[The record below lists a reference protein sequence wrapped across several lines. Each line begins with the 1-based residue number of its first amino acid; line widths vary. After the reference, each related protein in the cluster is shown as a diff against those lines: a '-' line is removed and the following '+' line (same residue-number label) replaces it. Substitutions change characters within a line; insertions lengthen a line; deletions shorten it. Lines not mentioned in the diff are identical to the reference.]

1 MLLLFAGRLFMYT
14 NTVFRMGHYR
24 QRSEIYKIFARPP
37 AQDGWKERVRL
48 ICRGSSEVLV
58 Y

>member
-24 QRSEIYKIFARPP
+24 ERSEIYKIFAQPP
-37 AQDGWKERVRL
+37 A
-48 ICRGSSEVLV
+48 
-58 Y
+58 